1 MSFARALRAVGG
13 VAVTGALL
21 FGTAPVAAADETRAA
36 QWPLESFEAE
46 QVWQKATGKG
56 VTVAVIDTAINGKHP
71 DLQGNV
77 LKGKSF
83 IDGVPAADQETSEDH
98 GTSMASIIAAHG
110 HGPGNADGVKG
121 LAPDAKILP
130 VALPTFANGT
140 GDADLG
146 DAIRYA
152 VDAGATVINMSIAP
166 GSLTGVDEQAIAYAV
181 QKDVLLVAGAG
192 NEGKELSPLAASPGV
207 VGVGA
212 VGANG
217 RPWEDSN
224 HGSALMLTAPGVHI
238 RSAAASKPYRQ
249 ASGTSD
255 ATAYVSA
262 AAALLRS
269 KFPNLTAGQIAN
281 RLVKTAGMPPGMEG
295 TKLPDP
301 FYGYGFIR
309 PLRALSQDIPAGSK
323 NGPLKA
329 PVAQPSSGPGSANAA
344 SGGNQQAGDK
354 KSAGISTGVL
364 VGVGVGV
371 LVVIAIIVI
380 AVVVSQKKNRR
391 NGPPPG
397 GPGGPGG
404 WGGPGGP
411 GGAPY
416 PPNAYQQQP
425 SAPGAYPYPPQQPP
439 AQ

>member
-21 FGTAPVAAADETRAA
+21 FGTAPVAAADETRDA
-36 QWPLESFEAE
+36 QWILGSFGAEKVWKES
-46 QVWQKATGKG
+46 TGKG
-56 VTVAVIDTAINGKHP
+56 VIVAVIDDAVNGEHP
-71 DLQGNV
+71 DLRGNV
-77 LKGKSF
+77 LPGKNFIKG
-83 IDGVPAADQETSEDH
+83 GTADRESVSDH
-98 GTSMASIIAAHG
+98 GTGMASNIAGHG
-110 HGPGNADGVKG
+110 HGVGNSDGVKG
-121 LAPDAKILP
+121 LAPEAKILP
-130 VALPTFANGT
+130 VAIPEH
-140 GDADLG
+140 GDIDTLG
-146 DAIRYA
+146 EAVRYA
-152 VDAGATVINMSIAP
+152 TDHGARVINMSINPSYISA
-166 GSLTGVDEQAIAYAV
+166 SVKKALAYAA
-181 QKDVLLVAGAG
+181 QKDVVLVAGAG
-192 NEGKELSPLAASPGV
+192 NDGANELGPLSTSPGV
-207 VGVGA
+207 IAVGA
-212 VGANG
+212 VDQAGKV
-217 RPWEDSN
+217 WQKSN
-224 HGSALMLTAPGVHI
+224 AGKELMLTAPGVHI
-238 RSAAASKPYRQ
+238 RSAAASEPYQ
-249 ASGTSD
+249 QESGTSD

-269 KFPNLTAGQIAN
+269 KFPDLTAGQIAN
-281 RLVKTAGMPPGMEG
+281 RLVKTAGMAPSLEG
-295 TKLPDP
+295 TQLPDP
-301 FYGYGFIR
+301 HYGYGFIR
-309 PLRALSQDIPAGSK
+309 PYGALTRDIPAGSK

-329 PVAQPSSGPGSANAA
+329 PEAQPSAGAGGANAA

-380 AVVVSQKKNRR
+380 AVVASQKKNRR

>member
-21 FGTAPVAAADETRAA
+21 FGTAPVASADEVRAA
-36 QWPLESFEAE
+36 QWPLSSFEAE
-46 QVWQKATGKG
+46 KVWQQSTGKG
-56 VTVAVIDTAINGKHP
+56 VTVAVIDSAVNGEHP

-77 LKGKSF
+77 LQGKSF
-83 IDGVPAADQETSEDH
+83 IDGGRADRESIDDH

-110 HGPGNADGVKG
+110 HGSGNADGVKG
-121 LAPDAKILP
+121 LAPEAKILP
-130 VALPTFANGT
+130 VAYPEMGPAVDN
-140 GDADLG
+140 ADLG
-146 DAIRYA
+146 TAIRYA
-152 VDAGATVINMSIAP
+152 VDSGASIVNLSISAD
-166 GSLTGVDEQAIAYAV
+166 SLSEVDKQAIAYAY
-181 QKDVLLVAGAG
+181 KKNVLIVAATG
-192 NEGKELSPLAASPGV
+192 NEGKQMAALAASPGV
-207 VGVGA
+207 VAVGA

-217 RPWEDSN
+217 KVWEDSN
-224 HGSALMLTAPGVHI
+224 YGPATMLTAPGVHI
-238 RSAAASKPYRQ
+238 RSAAATKPYRQ
-249 ASGTSD
+249 ATGTSD
-255 ATAYVSA
+255 STAYVSG

-281 RLVKTAGMPPGMEG
+281 RLVKTAGMPPGLEG
-295 TKLPDP
+295 TQLPDP
-301 FYGYGFIR
+301 HYGYGFIR
-309 PLRALSQDIPAGSK
+309 PLGALTRDIPAGPK

-329 PVAQPSSGPGSANAA
+329 PEAQPSAGANAA
-344 SGGNQQAGDK
+344 GGGNQQAGGK
-354 KSAGISTGVL
+354 KDAGVSTGVL

-371 LVVIAIIVI
+371 LAVIAIIVI

-416 PPNAYQQQP
+416 PPHAYQQQP
-425 SAPGAYPYPPQQPP
+425 GAPGVYPYPPQQPP